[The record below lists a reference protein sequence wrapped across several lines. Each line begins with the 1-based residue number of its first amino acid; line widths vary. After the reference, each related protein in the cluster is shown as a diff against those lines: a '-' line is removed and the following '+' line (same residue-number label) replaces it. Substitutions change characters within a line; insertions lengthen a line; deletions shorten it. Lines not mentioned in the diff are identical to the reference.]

1 MKIKNRVVSNLQIK
15 NIIMQK
21 EGKIENMES
30 KRLNQIDEQLLGEV
44 SNLENITKGAYNIRK
59 NGKGVERQVTENVNI
74 VTKKDVSG
82 IDIYVKEN
90 TKFEF
95 IHIPVIITESG
106 LKDLVYNDFHIG
118 KNANVIIVAGCGIHN
133 DHHKDSEHDGI
144 HRFYLE
150 EGAKVRYIEKHY
162 GEGNGE
168 GKRILNPVTEVY
180 LKAGSSLEMESVQIK
195 GVTSTIRETKGVLE
209 KDTNFVVTEKIM
221 TDGKQYAK
229 AIFDVQLNGENSSTH
244 VTSRSV
250 ATENSKQEF
259 VSKIYGNEKCF
270 AHSECDA
277 IIKDNAI
284 VTATPEITANNV
296 EANLI
301 HEAAIGKIAG
311 EQLTKLMTLGLSE
324 KEAEE
329 EIINGFLR

>member
-1 MKIKNRVVSNLQIK
+1 MK
-15 NIIMQK
+15 
-21 EGKIENMES
+21 S
-30 KRLNQIDEQLLGEV
+30 KVLNDELLNQVDEGLLGEI
-44 SNLENITKGAYNIRK
+44 SNLEQIKKGAFNIRK
-59 NGKGVERQVTENVNI
+59 NGQGIERKVTENINI
-74 VTKKDVSG
+74 ITKKDKPG

-95 IHIPVIITESG
+95 VHIPVIITESG
-106 LKDLVYNDFHIG
+106 LNDLVYNDFYIG

-133 DHHKDSEHDGI
+133 DHHKDSRHDGI
-144 HRFYLE
+144 HRFFLE
-150 EGAKVRYIEKHY
+150 EGAKVKYIEKHY

-180 LKAGSSLEMESVQIK
+180 LKNGSSMEMESSQIK
-195 GVTSTIRETKGVLE
+195 GVDSTIRETKGKLE
-209 KDTNFVVTEKIM
+209 DDTNFVVSEKIM
-221 TDGKQYAK
+221 THGSQFAK
-229 AIFDVQLNGENSSTH
+229 TIFDVELNGKNSSTH

-250 ATENSKQEF
+250 ATEKSTQHF
-259 VSKIYGNEKCF
+259 VSKIYGNTECF

-277 IIKDNAI
+277 IIKDNAK

-329 EIINGFLR
+329 EIIKGFLR

>member
-1 MKIKNRVVSNLQIK
+1 MKE
-15 NIIMQK
+15 NI
-21 EGKIENMES
+21 
-30 KRLNQIDEQLLGEV
+30 NQIDKELLNEV

-59 NGKGVERQVTENVNI
+59 NGKGIERKVTENVNI
-74 VTKKDVSG
+74 ITKTDKPG
-82 IDIYVKEN
+82 IDIHVKEN

-106 LKDLVYNDFHIG
+106 LNDLVYNDFYIG

-133 DHHKDSEHDGI
+133 DHHKDSQHDGI
-144 HRFYLE
+144 HRFFLE
-150 EGAKVRYIEKHY
+150 EGAKVKYIEKHY
-162 GEGNGE
+162 GEGKGD

-180 LKAGSSLEMESVQIK
+180 LKAGSSMEMESSQIK
-195 GVTSTIRETKGVLE
+195 GVDSTIRETKGELE
-209 KDTNFVVTEKIM
+209 DNTNFVVSEKIM
-221 TDGKQYAK
+221 THGKQFAK
-229 AIFDVQLNGENSSTH
+229 TIFDVQLNGENASTH

-250 ATENSKQEF
+250 ATDDSEQFF
-259 VSKIYGNEKCF
+259 VSKIYGNNKSF

-277 IIKDNAI
+277 IIKDKAK
-284 VTATPEITANNV
+284 VTATPEITANDV

-311 EQLTKLMTLGLSE
+311 EQLIKLMTLGLSE